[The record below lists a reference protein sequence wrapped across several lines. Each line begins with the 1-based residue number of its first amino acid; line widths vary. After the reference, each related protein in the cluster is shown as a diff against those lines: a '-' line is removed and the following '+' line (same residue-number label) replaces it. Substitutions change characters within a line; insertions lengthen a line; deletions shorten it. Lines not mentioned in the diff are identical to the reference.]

1 MRELADL
8 DLIDWSELEHA
19 YGEAADV
26 PDLLRSLDGDPEAFG
41 DLLGALCH
49 QGHRYSASAA
59 AVPFLAGLVSKTDDP
74 PFVLSVLMSLGYLAI
89 GEDDINSFPATWE
102 AQGTADADATAAYLA
117 VQPEIPS
124 LAAFIAHPDGMV
136 SSAAIWLVSWFP
148 ALTSQTLP
156 LVTAAPASTPRT
168 IARGLLRD
176 PSILLTDAIAP
187 DSVPFTEPGA
197 QARAVTDPLHLSPL
211 GDVLL
216 SGSGLS
222 ASGEPVDSADP
233 EVAGEAWP
241 EAVAAMCVDPSE
253 SSFDR
258 LAACAR
264 LLREPELTDPTIPYM
279 QGDVAKILA
288 AALRLAPASRHSEA
302 KQAIRI
308 IASRLKGS
316 GTVHLTRIL
325 EELTP

>member
-26 PDLLRSLDGDPEAFG
+26 PDLLRSLDGNPEAFG

-117 VQPEIPS
+117 VQAEIPS
-124 LAAFIAHPDGMV
+124 LLAFIAHPDRMV

-148 ALTSQTLP
+148 ALAGQTLP
-156 LVTAAPASTPRT
+156 LVTAAPASTTRT

-176 PSILLTDAIAP
+176 PSILLT
-187 DSVPFTEPGA
+187 VGA
-197 QARAVTDPLHLSPL
+197 
-211 GDVLL
+211 
-216 SGSGLS
+216 
-222 ASGEPVDSADP
+222 
-233 EVAGEAWP
+233 AGEAWP

-302 KQAIRI
+302 RQAIRI

-316 GTVHLTRIL
+316 GTVHLSRIL

>member
-19 YGEAADV
+19 YGEAADI
-26 PDLLRSLDGDPEAFG
+26 PDLLRSLDGDPETFG

-74 PFVLSVLMSLGYLAI
+74 AFVLSVLMSLGYLAI

-102 AQGTADADATAAYLA
+102 AQGTADADATATYLA
-117 VQPEIPS
+117 VQSEIPS
-124 LAAFIAHPDGMV
+124 LAAFIAHPDWMV

-148 ALTSQTLP
+148 ALAGQTLP
-156 LVTAAPASTPRT
+156 FVTAAPASTTRT

-176 PSILLTDAIAP
+176 RSILLPAGAP
-187 DSVPFTEPGA
+187 PSVPL
-197 QARAVTDPLHLSPL
+197 TDPGLSA
-211 GDVLL
+211 
-216 SGSGLS
+216 SELS
-222 ASGEPVDSADP
+222 ASGELAGNGDS

-264 LLREPELTDPTIPYM
+264 RLREPELTDPTVPYM

-288 AALRLAPASRHSEA
+288 AALRLAPPSRHSEA
-302 KQAIRI
+302 RQAIRI

-316 GTVHLTRIL
+316 GAVHLTRIL